1 MREFFKNFWHTPV
14 STKFIDLFQTFALTF
29 FLVNT
34 ASNAYATFNYWGT
47 DYAPAYLSA
56 TVAWLITSF
65 AVWNQAESLKQLKH
79 MHAFY
84 QSSVNDLFN
93 AYTFS
98 HPVFSAVHNTWM
110 AVKDTS
116 PELAATSVEV
126 TARADKRSRVA

>member
-1 MREFFKNFWHTPV
+1 MREFFKNFWQIPA
-14 STKFIDLFQTFALTF
+14 STKSIDLFQIFAVTF
-29 FLVNT
+29 FLVN
-34 ASNAYATFNYWGT
+34 AGSNAFAAYNYWGT
-47 DYAPAYLSA
+47 DYAPAYVSA
-56 TVAWLITSF
+56 AIAWLLASF

-98 HPVFSAVHNTWM
+98 HPVFNAVHNTWM